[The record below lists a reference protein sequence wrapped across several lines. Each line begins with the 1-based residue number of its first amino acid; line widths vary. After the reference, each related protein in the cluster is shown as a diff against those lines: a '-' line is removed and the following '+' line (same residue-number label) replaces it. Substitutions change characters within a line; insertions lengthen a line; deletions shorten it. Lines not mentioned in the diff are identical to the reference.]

1 MEVQRA
7 KVFKHGGSQAV
18 RLPAD
23 FRFDSD
29 EVYVSRDPFTGD
41 VILSKKPRSWKEFF
55 ALREE
60 AEVPR
65 DFMAD
70 RGDDAPQSRKLFE
83 S

>member
-1 MEVQRA
+1 MDGQRA
-7 KVFKHGGSQAV
+7 KLFKHGGPQAV

-23 FRFDSD
+23 LRFDCD

-55 ALREE
+55 ALRDS
-60 AEVPR
+60 AEVLA

-70 RGDDAPQSRKLFE
+70 RGDDAPQSRKLFGR
-83 S
+83 

>member
-1 MEVQRA
+1 MDVQRA
-7 KVFKHGGSQAV
+7 KIFKHGGSQAV

-41 VILSKKPRSWKEFF
+41 VILSRKPRSWKEFF
-55 ALREE
+55 ALRAG
-60 AEVPR
+60 AEVPS

-70 RGDDAPQSRKLFE
+70 RGDDAPQTRKLFG